1 MMRAYFRQEKRG
13 GARHGRT
20 GHPDPAHWLRR
31 RFVFPGLL
39 PGALQQGPVCFA
51 DPGLPDLLRPVRP
64 AGGLQRVPE
73 PAGQHRPE
81 PDADQV
87 PGVPGGP
94 LEGLGGGVHGA
105 APAFALLT
113 WNGPVSLLPAVG
125 TAAGTIA
132 CWTNNA
138 RTIRV
143 VNLILGCPCSL
154 TYDALVG
161 SWAGVLN
168 EGLAM
173 AAIVISILRFGWSAL
188 DGDGVKETVSEEG
201 GLSAKKSWK
210 NLCRKY
216 AKSQMSS

>member
-1 MMRAYFRQEKRG
+1 MDGRDILIQLMGFAGVLCFLVSYQVRSNKGLFVLQTLGCLTFCVQFALLGAYSGCLSLLVNIARNLMLTKYQEYRVVRWKG
-13 GARHGRT
+13 WA
-20 GHPDPAHWLRR
+20 A
-31 RFVFPGLL
+31 VFTALPLL
-39 PGALQQGPVCFA
+39 
-51 DPGLPDLLRPVRP
+51 
-64 AGGLQRVPE
+64 
-73 PAGQHRPE
+73 
-81 PDADQV
+81 
-87 PGVPGGP
+87 
-94 LEGLGGGVHGA
+94 
-105 APAFALLT
+105 FALLT

-210 NLCRKY
+210 NLCRK
-216 AKSQMSS
+216 